1 MVVTKKRKTIFV
13 EPEKRKALCK
23 ALGISK
29 VTFYNAV
36 NDVTNARQLL
46 KIMAAFLSAK
56 MLSCGN
62 NALQSKR

>member
-23 ALGISK
+23 DLGISK

-36 NDVTNARQLL
+36 NDVTNSEL
-46 KIMAAFLSAK
+46 AASIRKAAIENYGGIPICK
-56 MLSCGN
+56 DVVV
-62 NALQSKR
+62 R